1 MPFQLIYT
9 CALLKSVCCD
19 QLADIAKQ
27 STERNAKHDI
37 TGILI
42 CKDGSV
48 MQVLE
53 GEKSAVEKLYSKIE
67 QDARVKNPLV
77 LIRRNIETREFPNWS
92 MGYRNANKAG
102 LAFDTSTTSLPV
114 ALPKN
119 TSPEVRT
126 FTQTF
131 ARVNGLLA
139 S

>member
-1 MPFQLIYT
+1 MPYQLIYT
-9 CALLKSVCCD
+9 CALSETVSCD

-27 STERNAKHDI
+27 SSQRNTERGL

-42 CKDGSV
+42 CKDGSA

-53 GEKSAVEKLYSKIE
+53 GDKSVVEQLYNKIE
-67 QDARVKNPLV
+67 NDARVKSLLV
-77 LIRRNIETREFPNWS
+77 LIRRNIETREFPDWS
-92 MGYRNANKAG
+92 MGYRNANKMDSG
-102 LAFDTSTTSLPV
+102 FEINTTSLTEL
-114 ALPKN
+114 LPKN

-131 ARVNGLLA
+131 ARVNGCLA